1 MGATASDMRS
11 HAVTVNVWH
20 GSGTAVDTEVA
31 VASTAGEKEYLG
43 IWASKQDGFV
53 QSSAH
58 PTHAG
63 GQQLRMGNAHYS
75 GSGSETLELQVTDK
89 NTLETASCTVS
100 VSAVAAAAVQQ
111 SAVAETTPAIGVVSV
126 SSAASGSTLGLVGT
140 PQCGVKADL
149 PFGVHPLQFELDGS
163 QHLGAVAGNTVSMV
177 VLAGLAYSVSWVVGT
192 QTKSVFLQQLLAYQG
207 FTAFPSVLL
216 YFFVFLYQGT
226 VYASQHLVV
235 YPKTLAHFLGG
246 LAGVIACVAV
256 PVWVGWK
263 IRRSVA
269 WRATYTPESAEG
281 PGVVRLFFLGKGEW
295 VPTERDD
302 RFNSRFMSMLK
313 PYGEETCWFVVF
325 FFLLMFAVGALTVP
339 DTTDFIECGH
349 LRMGMAVL
357 FAVMALFVGWLRPY
371 CRVRDNALYVVL
383 YSVAAVAMVMQG
395 LGYYNEDLDDPKFTL
410 AMNILTVALALV
422 IVKAVAD
429 LLCDVY
435 VVWTARR
442 RLLQEA
448 LWAKQD
454 ASRVS
459 AREIDQQG
467 YLSVFGELSVADTQT
482 KQLPPLPSPPPR
494 GGGMFTEFGLPSE
507 TSPQYFD
514 DVGDVESNPSS
525 PVQDVP
531 QSYAHSPLGV
541 SSGPFPTK
549 SLPSEDVVHVTPVRR
564 SAGVSLFNE
573 PPAQPMGLLAF
584 EAGGLGFS
592 LSGPS
597 SVLAPTSPA
606 QEPPPSDASLSGVS
620 LSDNNVGTSTS
631 SKPSWGK
638 GAPLTEDYVSHV

>member
-1 MGATASDMRS
+1 M
-11 HAVTVNVWH
+11 TVNVWH
-20 GSGTAVDTEVA
+20 GSGAVVDTEVA
-31 VASTAGEKEYLG
+31 VASTAGEEKYLG

-58 PTHAG
+58 PTQAG
-63 GQQLRMGNAHYS
+63 GQQLHMGNAHYS

-89 NTLETASCTVS
+89 NSMETASCTVS

-111 SAVAETTPAIGVVSV
+111 SAVAETTPALGVVSV

-163 QHLGAVAGNTVSMV
+163 QHLGAVAGNTVIMV

-207 FTAFPSVLL
+207 FTAFPSVFL

-226 VYASQHLVV
+226 VYASQHLVI

-281 PGVVRLFFLGKGEW
+281 PGVVRLFLLGKGEW

-357 FAVMALFVGWLRPY
+357 FAVMALFVVWLRPY

-454 ASRVS
+454 ASRVP
-459 AREIDQQG
+459 AREVDEQG
-467 YLSVFGELSVADTQT
+467 YLSVFGELSVSDMQT
-482 KQLPPLPSPPPR
+482 KQLPPLPSPPP
-494 GGGMFTEFGLPSE
+494 GGMFTEFGLPSE

-531 QSYAHSPLGV
+531 HSHHSPLGV

-549 SLPSEDVVHVTPVRR
+549 SLPSGDVVQVTPVRR

-573 PPAQPMGLLAF
+573 PPVQSPMGFPEF
-584 EAGGLGFS
+584 E
-592 LSGPS
+592 
-597 SVLAPTSPA
+597 VLAPPSPA
-606 QEPPPSDASLSGVS
+606 QVPPPSDASLSGVS
-620 LSDNNVGTSTS
+620 LSDSNAVGTSTS

-638 GAPLTEDYVSHV
+638 GAPLTEEDYVSHV